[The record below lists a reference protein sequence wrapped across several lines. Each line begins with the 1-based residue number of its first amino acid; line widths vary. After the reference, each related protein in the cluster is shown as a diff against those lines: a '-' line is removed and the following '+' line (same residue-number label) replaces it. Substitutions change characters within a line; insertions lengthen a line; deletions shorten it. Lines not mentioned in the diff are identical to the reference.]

1 MSQYVPYRYHVLDQI
16 RVLPGKEEM
25 APLTHSTGEHL
36 LENTA

>member
-1 MSQYVPYRYHVLDQI
+1 MSQYVPSNHSLDQI

-25 APLTHSTGEHL
+25 APLTRSMGEHV